1 MLAASVSK
9 ALPRASSCWPAVVV
23 LVIGWESTD
32 GMQVIVGVFSN
43 AGVNSL

>member
-1 MLAASVSK
+1 MFVVSVGK

-43 AGVNSL
+43 AGVNYL